1 MNWRVSLEP
10 DAGTQH
16 MSMSTLEE
24 FEVDFFEDGEDL
36 VSKDEADRVFA
47 RSNFSLLQHL
57 PGWRATVDAVGA
69 SEGVERY
76 YVLTDE
82 LAMLATLR
90 TGRLNGAES
99 LIMRRNY
106 PAAELRKFI
115 CPEPMPVL
123 DNFFEKYKD
132 QTFQLVFFD
141 FEWVEWSIR
150 VDNVTASVMMEYD
163 NDDHSYPVK
172 IKIDRHAHGLED

>member
-1 MNWRVSLEP
+1 MTVRVSLES
-10 DAGTQH
+10 DRGTQH

-36 VSKDEADRVFA
+36 VSRDEADRVFA
-47 RSNFSLLQHL
+47 RSHFSLLQHL

-69 SEGVERY
+69 SEGVEQY

-82 LAMLATLR
+82 LAMLATIR
-90 TGRLNGAES
+90 TGRLAGAES

-132 QTFQLVFFD
+132 HTFQLVFFD
-141 FEWVEWSIR
+141 FEWVEW
-150 VDNVTASVMMEYD
+150 VVKVGNVTASVMLEYD
-163 NDDHSYPVK
+163 NDDYSYPVK
-172 IKIDRHAHGLED
+172 IKIDRFESGRED

>member
-1 MNWRVSLEP
+1 VNWRVSLEP
-10 DAGTQH
+10 DTGTQH

-47 RSNFSLLQHL
+47 RSHVSLLQHL

-69 SEGVERY
+69 SEGREDY

-82 LAMLATLR
+82 LAMLATVR
-90 TGRLNGAES
+90 TGRLASVKS

-106 PAAELRKFI
+106 PAAELRRFI

-132 QTFQLVFFD
+132 HTFQLVFFD

-150 VDNVTASVMMEYD
+150 VDNVTASVMLEYD
-163 NDDHSYPVK
+163 TDDFSEPVK
-172 IKIDRHAHGLED
+172 IKIDRFDHSRDN